1 MKKNDFS
8 VPVSFTLAIGLAL
21 FAPSTANA
29 AVFTPLQEE
38 NTPESRVATVADFP
52 DAAKTTVDLVG
63 TGLSP
68 RSRGQAE
75 LECRSSQ
82 TRIRV
87 KLDGMRNP
95 QNLGVWYTTFVVW
108 AVSAEGQTVNLG
120 QLMFKNGEKAELD
133 TSTPLRKLGLIV
145 TAEPHALVTAPG
157 RATVVEMA
165 LRKETASRIRQIR
178 VEYRCES
185 EENSPAGLSA
195 DFFTPLPVVGAR
207 NALLRARRAGAHQN
221 AEVEFQRAERQLTVL
236 EQTWIHHPDKIA
248 TFSEI
253 ALDTIRF
260 AEAART
266 VSRERAIAP
275 GRDVARASG
284 GLSEDDSLV
293 AARSRLYTAV
303 SGIFETHRVPGGVM
317 LTLTDIQ
324 PDATRETL
332 SPAAR
337 GRLIRLAE
345 CLKSHVGGYQ
355 LDIADPAD
363 SNGTGTSRD
372 NASLSRAETIRAI
385 LIQAG
390 IPTDRFR
397 AASEIE
403 STPRST
409 PARELAGTGV
419 RIEIILLDSDIS
431 R

>member
-1 MKKNDFS
+1 MKKTDFS

-21 FAPSTANA
+21 FAPSTAGA

-38 NTPESRVATVADFP
+38 NTPESRVAMVVDFP

-75 LECRSSQ
+75 LECKTSQ

-108 AVSAEGQTVNLG
+108 AISADGQAVNLG
-120 QLMFKNGEKAELD
+120 QLMFKNGEKAELA
-133 TSTPLRKLGLIV
+133 TSTPLRNLGLIV

-157 RATVVEMA
+157 LATVVEIA
-165 LRKETASRIRQIR
+165 LRKETASRIRQTR
-178 VEYRCES
+178 VEYRCDS
-185 EENSPAGLSA
+185 EENSPTGLSA

-207 NALLRARRAGAHQN
+207 NALLRARRAGASQN
-221 AEVEFQRAERQLTVL
+221 AEAEFQRAERQLTVL

-266 VSRERAIAP
+266 VSRERAIPP
-275 GRDVARASG
+275 GRESDFNKSG
-284 GLSEDDSLV
+284 DGSIV

-303 SGIFETHRVPGGVM
+303 SGIFETRRIPGGVV

-332 SPAAR
+332 GPAAR
-337 GRLIRLAE
+337 GRLVRLAE

-372 NASLSRAETIRAI
+372 TASLSRAETIRAI

-397 AASEIE
+397 AASGIE
-403 STPRST
+403 SVPNAT
-409 PARELAGTGV
+409 PARDLTGTGV